1 MYIIQHVLNSNTTF
15 NFHGIQLFFQNLK
28 EKDKKGK
35 RVDCYEKSCR
45 DLAYDI
51 GCDHIVEVIDVKNKN
66 VFPFVPITPRT
77 IWNRRP
83 PAPILPNHLRAL
95 ADQSEEEEE
104 DDSDLD
110 DSNESKL
117 NTEEVDSGQQSVRSN
132 EKTNDSMLSDELN
145 RINTFGKDEG
155 SDFGSPYHVQVHTH
169 NQPERHRLLYR
180 PTKASMALQTYNNQI
195 YRRRLPIK
203 SAPQMR
209 NIEVVGSYAREKRHW
224 EHIHQKPNEKDSISS
239 VQSVPF
245 FRSHPSSATSRRSHP
260 SSATSRRSTTMTS
273 PLAEVTRI
281 LGQSR
286 LLKTSTVNLY
296 HSTQRIPSLKI
307 NQWCHGNTNSVF
319 NRLSNTNID
328 KCHRNSNFSV
338 TREQIRHHRR

>member
-1 MYIIQHVLNSNTTF
+1 MVF
-15 NFHGIQLFFQNLK
+15 NFFQNLK

-45 DLAYDI
+45 DLAYDL
-51 GCDHIVEVIDVKNKN
+51 GCDHIVEVIDVQNKN
-66 VFPFVPITPRT
+66 VFPFVPIAPRT

-83 PAPILPNHLRAL
+83 PAPILPNHLRSP

-104 DDSDLD
+104 DDSDSD

-117 NTEEVDSGQQSVRSN
+117 NTEEVDPGQQSVRST

-155 SDFGSPYHVQVHTH
+155 SDFGSPYHVHVHTH
-169 NQPERHRLLYR
+169 NQPEKHRLLYR
-180 PTKASMALQTYNNQI
+180 PTKASMALQTYNNQL
-195 YRRRLPIK
+195 YRRRLSIK

-224 EHIHQKPNEKDSISS
+224 EHIHEKPNGKDSITS
-239 VQSVPF
+239 VQSLPF

-260 SSATSRRSTTMTS
+260 SSATSRRSSTMPS
-273 PLAEVTRI
+273 PLIEVTRI
-281 LGQSR
+281 LGQSS
-286 LLKTSTVNLY
+286 LLKPSTINLY

-307 NQWCHGNTNSVF
+307 NQWCHGNPNSVF
-319 NRLSNTNID
+319 NRLSNTNLD

-338 TREQIRHHRR
+338 TREQILHHRR